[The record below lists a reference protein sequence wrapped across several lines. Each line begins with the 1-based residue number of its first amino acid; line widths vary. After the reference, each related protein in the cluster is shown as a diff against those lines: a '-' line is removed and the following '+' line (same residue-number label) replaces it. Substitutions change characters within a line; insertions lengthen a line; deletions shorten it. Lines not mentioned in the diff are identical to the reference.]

1 MPWVE
6 TGADVGHPGLRPLLT
21 MASNSFNAR
30 LRSWSCAVHNDL
42 FGGFH
47 TRAGAELLDL
57 VRRCRAQLA

>member
-6 TGADVGHPGLRPLLT
+6 RGADVRHPGLRPLLT
-21 MASNSFNAR
+21 MAPNSFNAR

-42 FGGFH
+42 FGGS
-47 TRAGAELLDL
+47 TTGPELKLLDL